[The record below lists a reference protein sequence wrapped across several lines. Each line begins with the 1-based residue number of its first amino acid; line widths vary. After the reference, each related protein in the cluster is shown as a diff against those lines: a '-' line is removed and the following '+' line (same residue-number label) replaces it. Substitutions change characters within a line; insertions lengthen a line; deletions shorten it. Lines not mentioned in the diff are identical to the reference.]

1 MRRGEVRLVSLDPAL
16 PGEASKTRP
25 CIVVSNDAANT
36 AASRFGRG
44 SVTIVPL
51 TSSTGLAHPDF
62 QILVDDEVEL
72 RQMGLARQS
81 KIQAEQVRTIA
92 LSRIGELGGWT
103 PLRVMRQVDD
113 ALRFH
118 LSL

>member
-1 MRRGEVRLVSLDPAL
+1 M
-16 PGEASKTRP
+16 
-25 CIVVSNDAANT
+25 SNDGANT
-36 AASRFGRG
+36 AVSRFGRG

-51 TSSTGLAHPDF
+51 TSSTGPAHPDF

-72 RQMGLARQS
+72 RQMGLTRES
-81 KIQAEQVRTIA
+81 KIQAEQVRTIS
-92 LSRIGELGGWT
+92 LSRVGEPGGWT
-103 PLRVMRQVDD
+103 PLRVMRQLDD